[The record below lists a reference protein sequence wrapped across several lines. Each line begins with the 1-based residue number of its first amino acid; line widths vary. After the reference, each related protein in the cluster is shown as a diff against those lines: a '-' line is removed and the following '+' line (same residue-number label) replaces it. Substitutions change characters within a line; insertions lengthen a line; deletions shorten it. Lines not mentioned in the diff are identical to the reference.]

1 MPLYITNEGWL
12 GPPGISRAGGS
23 RSLRHPWNTS
33 HGVPPP
39 SIRPPFDRCRAGSFC
54 TSNSDVEAFESCQVE
69 PGTLDRPASQHRTPS
84 RRIGSHISYK

>member
-33 HGVPPP
+33 HGVPPFDP
-39 SIRPPFDRCRAGSFC
+39 AALRSLPCGIVRSAVGNQTRRRQKMLSGTRHSIWIDPHHSIEPRPGE
-54 TSNSDVEAFESCQVE
+54 SD
-69 PGTLDRPASQHRTPS
+69 P
-84 RRIGSHISYK
+84 I